1 MKKFLLF
8 LIVSFPFLS
17 ACYYNNLTEIH
28 PGEDLDLNCDSSSAN
43 VTYTKS
49 IQPIL
54 TANCGLNNTC
64 HNTSSS
70 NPHIGEYEVLKSLAL
85 NGTLVN
91 AINHTGNA
99 SPMPKFSNT
108 LLPRCARAKIEVW
121 VAGGALNN

>member
-1 MKKFLLF
+1 MKKYF
-8 LIVSFPFLS
+8 LIVIVTFPFLT

-28 PGEDLDLNCDSSSAN
+28 PGEDLDLSCDSNAAN
-43 VTYTKS
+43 VTYSKS

-54 TANCGLNNTC
+54 TANCGLNNSC

-70 NPHIGEYEVLKSLAL
+70 NPHLSEYDVLKALAL

-91 AINHTGNA
+91 AVNHTGTA
-99 SPMPKFSNT
+99 SPMPKNSNT
-108 LLPRCARAKIEVW
+108 TLPRCSRAKIEVW